1 MTRNFWHGMAMG
13 VAAGAMVGFMVMSR
27 RHEATPMERTKMMMG
42 RTARRAMKRA
52 HGAMNQMAGRFS
64 D

>member
-1 MTRNFWHGMAMG
+1 MNRNFWHGMAMG
-13 VAAGAMVGFMVMSR
+13 VAAGMMVGLVVLAR
-27 RHEATPMERTKMMMG
+27 RNSATPMERTKMMMG
-42 RTARRAMKRA
+42 RTARRAMKKA